1 MSREEIRQAFEGAGW
16 RMSDR
21 TDEHVL
27 VGDAE
32 DPSLSILAR
41 EEVIGAADP
50 AFELVDR
57 EHNVTY
63 WVRVVPTPRQAAT
76 LLEEH
81 GGLPEEERGNP
92 RRR

>member
-1 MSREEIRQAFEGAGW
+1 MLREEIRQAFEGAGW
-16 RMSDR
+16 RISGR
-21 TDEHVL
+21 TDEHML
-27 VGDAE
+27 VGDAQ

-50 AFELVDR
+50 AFELDDR
-57 EHNVTY
+57 EHKVKY
-63 WVRVVPTPRQAAT
+63 WVRVIPTPRQAAT

-81 GGLPEEERGNP
+81 SGLPEKERSNP